1 MAKIQRYAPF
11 PQMKYE
17 LLISHRYLFS
27 KKSHN
32 AINIVSL
39 IAVVGVA
46 VATMAMVIVM
56 SVFNGFQGLVAELF
70 TGFDPELRITPAEGS
85 VIDLSDDRVRSLAA
99 DRNVAVFTPIVEG
112 QALAVTGDVQKVVM
126 LKGVDDNFLRQSNI
140 ADALYGEGEPILQLD
155 VLEYCIPGLQLCNQL
170 RLPLHFSE
178 PLQIYAPKR
187 GERVNMA
194 NPKTSFN
201 QEELQASGLVFSMHQ
216 AKYDSEYILCSIGF
230 AQRMFDMQG
239 KATALEVKLSPEGD
253 RKEIEHLLG
262 EGFCIQDRY
271 EQQQDVF
278 RIMKIEKLISYAFLC
293 FILLVACLNIMG
305 SLNMLMIEKR
315 EDMQTLSALGATA
328 SGIRRVFILEGL
340 MIILGGGLAGMAV
353 AIVLCLLQQQFGFV
367 RMGQS
372 EGSFIIDA
380 YPVVLEGWDLA
391 GVLLTVMLLG
401 IVSVMWATRKIQ
413 S

>member
-1 MAKIQRYAPF
+1 
-11 PQMKYE
+11 MKYE
-17 LLISHRYLFS
+17 LLISRRYLFS

-56 SVFNGFQGLVAELF
+56 SVFNGFQGLVADLF
-70 TGFDPELRITPAEGS
+70 TGFDPELRITPATGNS
-85 VIDLSDDRVRSLAA
+85 IDLNDDRIKALAK
-99 DRNVAVFTPIVEG
+99 DKNVAVFTPIVEG
-112 QALAVTGDVQKVVM
+112 QALAVAGEIQKVVM
-126 LKGVDDNFLRQSNI
+126 LKGVSDNFLQQSNI
-140 ADALYGEGEPILQLD
+140 HSALYGEGEPILHLD

-170 RLPLHFSE
+170 GLPLFFNP
-178 PLQIYAPKR
+178 PLQIYTPKR

-201 QEELQASGLVFSMHQ
+201 QDELQASGLVFSMHQ

-230 AQRMFDMQG
+230 AQRAFELEG
-239 KATALEVKLSPEGD
+239 KATALEVKLSAAGS
-253 RKEIEHLLG
+253 RKGIESLLG
-262 EGFCIQDRY
+262 DGFRIQDRY

-315 EDMQTLSALGATA
+315 EDARTLSALGSTEAQT
-328 SGIRRVFILEGL
+328 RRIFALEGM
-340 MIILGGGLAGMAV
+340 MIILGGAAMGILTGLA
-353 AIVLCLLQQQFGFV
+353 LCLLQQYFGFI

-391 GVLLTVMLLG
+391 TVLLTVIILG
-401 IVSVMWATRKIQ
+401 AVSVMWATRKVTY
-413 S
+413 